1 MFISRSGR
9 EGSVE
14 PLFCRGRW
22 LRCALPILQGDGVL
36 NSLYFTIGGSILLAL
51 VIALVG
57 PLFVDWTSYRAAFER
72 EATLA
77 LGQPVH
83 VLGDADMQILPMP
96 RLHFESVHVGPDEQS
111 PILTVDA
118 FDVRVELF
126 PLVQGKI
133 EVVDMTLNNPSLKLE
148 VDEKG
153 RFDWR
158 REGGKLWDLDME
170 KIRLNDVRIENGRID
185 FLDKSTGRSKAISGL
200 NGALEARS
208 LIGPYKIETSFR
220 MDGEPYSLMLSTG
233 AASAE
238 GMRVKSLLTPANFA
252 VSLAMDGNVKEG
264 EDERF
269 HYIGTTEISNAIEG
283 AAGTVTPW
291 SLSGSSDLTASSLV
305 LPKFEFSHGPVDQA
319 YRLNGA
325 GTVDFGA
332 NPRFDVV
339 VSSRQLDF
347 DRALG
352 EGPNAPINLQE
363 GVSRLAEALVRMPV
377 PDIPG
382 HVGFDVPGVIL
393 GGGVIRDLQFDAELV
408 GSAWRIDE
416 LTANLP
422 GQTTV
427 SLSGLFSRQIDSGGQ
442 HHGFEGQARIRSDQ
456 PAAFSKWWLKDAP
469 TSGQL
474 KPFDMSGQL
483 LVKSDRIQISDLD
496 IFMDGDRASGYIDW
510 YAGQPGAD
518 GKGDALSI
526 NLDAERIDLDA
537 VMGFGSL
544 LLNNS
549 TGKAA
554 PLRDIALDIET
565 RSLSAGDFEGKT
577 LSTKLHL
584 AEGGVEIDHLSVD
597 DFAGASISAS
607 GVLKDLA
614 NKPNGR
620 ITGKVSAADL
630 EGLSTLIKRLLP
642 DQPVADWLAGR
653 QDVMSP
659 ADLSFTIA
667 GGNAD
672 HGLTVQLGG
681 MLGGGRGS
689 LEGSLDG
696 PLDDWAK
703 GMLSL
708 SAKLDN
714 PDGQKLLSL
723 IGLGR
728 GLVDL
733 PALSASL
740 SLDGVLSDGASVA
753 ASLKSDDGA
762 IDYKGSLQAVP
773 GGSTAQGIETSGDL
787 SFKTDDLAPYLM
799 STGVSL
805 SNPGEALPV
814 SLAATLAFEKGN
826 LSLEG
831 IKGQWD
837 EQPVSGTLALTQ
849 IANSRQLKGSVEL
862 GDMDGIWLGETI
874 LGAGRLTSIGSGWPD
889 LPFIAPVAAAE
900 DLPIKLD
907 VAIKARSL
915 ELASPY
921 IFQQPSFTLVWQD
934 AGLSVRDFNGL
945 LQGGKVSGG
954 LDLDNVEGEAVLKSH
969 IRIDGA
975 ALAPLIWERDG
986 RAVARGQVDVNLDVE
1001 SQGRSMAGVISGLS
1015 GTGTFALRDAVLN
1028 YINPQAFA
1036 QVVRA
1041 VDAGMDL
1048 KDTDIRKV
1056 FLSHMD
1062 AGSTD
1067 VKRMEGTFV
1076 IAGGALRA
1084 SNIEADAEILK
1095 SRGNLMIDLSNQT
1108 LDGDWSI
1115 KVEPA
1120 KEDAVTG
1127 AQPEV
1132 GLSFSGPLAAPKR
1145 MVDVAPF
1152 TGYLTIRAF
1161 EREVDRVEKLQADIL
1176 EKDRMR
1182 RLLRLYREQA
1192 KHREDERLAAEQA
1205 VIDAQKAAQLAA
1217 AEADAKKAAE
1227 AKAAQDV
1234 VAARIKAEQEAAAR
1248 AEAARKAAEQKA
1260 LEAEQ
1265 ARQRAEAEAQKV
1277 EAARRQAEKLAEE
1290 ARKAE
1295 AEARRLK
1302 ALQQQQSS
1310 DQPLVE
1316 PEIKSGGIVVRPL
1329 EDLTATPTPVT
1340 PSPVTPLPL
1349 EPIAP
1354 EETYVPLPGKLPVL
1368 PRDRVAPLL
1377 NPGISLP
1384 FTDKDLSSDYIIQN
1398 Y

>member
-1 MFISRSGR
+1 M
-9 EGSVE
+9 
-14 PLFCRGRW
+14 
-22 LRCALPILQGDGVL
+22 
-36 NSLYFTIGGSILLAL
+36 LAL

-72 EATLA
+72 EATAA

-118 FDVRVELF
+118 FDMRVELF

-133 EVVDMTLNNPSLKLE
+133 EVVDMTLSNPSLKLE

-158 REGGKLWDLDME
+158 RESGRLWDLDME

-185 FLDKSTGRSKAISGL
+185 FSDKSTGRSKAITGL

-283 AAGTVTPW
+283 AEGSVTPW

-305 LPKFEFSHGPVDQA
+305 LPKFEFSHGPVDHA

-363 GVSRLAEALVRMPV
+363 GISRLAEALVRMPL
-377 PDIPG
+377 PGIPG

-483 LVKSDRIQISDLD
+483 LVKSDRIQISGLD
-496 IFMDGDRASGYIDW
+496 IFMDGDRASGFIDW
-510 YAGQPGAD
+510 YAGQQGAG
-518 GKGDALSI
+518 GKGDALAI

-597 DFAGASISAS
+597 DFAGATISAS

-630 EGLSTLIKRLLP
+630 EGLSALIKRLLP
-642 DQPVADWLAGR
+642 DQPVANWLAGK

-672 HGLTVQLGG
+672 HGLTVKLEG

-696 PLDDWAK
+696 ALDDWAK
-703 GMLSL
+703 GKLSL
-708 SAKLDN
+708 GAKLDN

-723 IGLGR
+723 IGLGH

-740 SLDGVLSDGASVA
+740 SLDGVLADGATVA
-753 ASLKSDDGA
+753 ASLRSNDGA
-762 IDYKGSLQAVP
+762 LDYKGSLQAAP
-773 GGSTAQGIETSGDL
+773 GSGTAQGLETSGDL

-814 SLAATLAFEKGN
+814 SLVAAITFEKGN

-849 IANSRQLKGSVEL
+849 IANSRQLKGSLEL
-862 GDMDGIWLGETI
+862 GDMDGIWLGETV
-874 LGAGRLTSIGSGWPD
+874 LGAGRLTSVGSGWPD
-889 LPFIAPVAAAE
+889 LPFIAPVATGE

-915 ELASPY
+915 ELAAPY

-934 AGLSVRDFNGL
+934 AGLSVRDFKGL

-954 LDLDNVEGEAVLKSH
+954 LDLDNVEGEAVLKTH
-969 IRIDGA
+969 IRLDGA
-975 ALAPLIWERDG
+975 TLAPLIWERDG

-1001 SQGRSMAGVISGLS
+1001 SQGRSMAGVVSGLS

-1041 VDAGMDL
+1041 VDAGMEL

-1120 KEDAVTG
+1120 REDAVTG

-1192 KHREDERLAAEQA
+1192 EHREDERLAAEQA
-1205 VIDAQKAAQLAA
+1205 VIDAKKAAE
-1217 AEADAKKAAE
+1217 EAGAKKAAE
-1227 AKAAQDV
+1227 AKAAQLAA
-1234 VAARIKAEQEAAAR
+1234 AARAKAEQEAAAR
-1248 AEAARKAAEQKA
+1248 AAEAARKAAEQKIR
-1260 LEAEQ
+1260 EAEQ

-1295 AEARRLK
+1295 EEARRLK
-1302 ALQQQQSS
+1302 ALQQQQGS
-1310 DQPLVE
+1310 DQPPVE
-1316 PEIKSGGIVVRPL
+1316 PEIKSGGIVIRPL
-1329 EDLTATPTPVT
+1329 EDLTATPSPVTPTPAT
-1340 PSPVTPLPL
+1340 PSPVTPLQL
-1349 EPIAP
+1349 EPIVP
-1354 EETYVPLPGKLPVL
+1354 EETYIPLPERLPVL
-1368 PRDRVAPLL
+1368 PRDRVVPSLDQ
-1377 NPGISLP
+1377 GISLP